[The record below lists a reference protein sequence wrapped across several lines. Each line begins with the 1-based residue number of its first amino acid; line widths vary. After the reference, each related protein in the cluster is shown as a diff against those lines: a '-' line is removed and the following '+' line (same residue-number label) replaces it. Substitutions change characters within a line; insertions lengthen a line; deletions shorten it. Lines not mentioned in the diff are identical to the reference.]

1 MNNNREML
9 LNFNS
14 FLTEIYGKEQRISTI
29 LAEKGF
35 SKQHLDTLKGDKLTE
50 LFALIE
56 FAIKCRFIGQVVF
69 RAIDVIIRRYGLFGR
84 RKETL
89 QAIGDS
95 MGISRERVR
104 QLQEKALK
112 RLTPGTNHDVLSDI
126 IVLSVCHVMQ
136 LKPDSFIDEESKN

>member
-1 MNNNREML
+1 MNSNREML

-14 FLTEIYGKEQRISTI
+14 FLTEVYKKEQRISTI

-35 SKQHLDTLKGDKLTE
+35 NQQHLDILKGDKLTE

-56 FAIKCRFIGQVVF
+56 FALRCRFIGQVVF
-69 RAIDVIIRRYGLFGR
+69 RAVDIIIRRYGLFGR
-84 RKETL
+84 KKETL

-112 RLTPGTNHDVLSDI
+112 RVTPTKNHDLLSDI
-126 IVLSVCHVMQ
+126 IVLCVCHLMQ
-136 LKPDSFIDEESKN
+136 LNVDNHINEKPS